1 MRKMRKLRRR
11 CVAAVVLVVTAMT
24 PLWFSLQPASAFPA
38 GDPVIPFDYTV
49 NATTHLK
56 TLDQTITVPAGR
68 FVGGIDVANTP
79 DRLAP
84 LAGNIT
90 LPPATFTYKAAGILG
105 LVTATAKI
113 SQTQPVT
120 GTLDLN
126 TFVITATA
134 TFNIRIVNA
143 HATGSTTNLVGN
155 SCVTATP
162 VSVTMS
168 GPASLGGASTFTGE
182 YTLPKFKTCGLG
194 TTALNLVLP
203 GPGNTF
209 TAVATP
215 RS

>member
-24 PLWFSLQPASAFPA
+24 PLWLQMQPASAFPV
-38 GDPVIPFDYTV
+38 GDPVLLFDYTV

-68 FVGGIDVANTP
+68 FTGGIDFATRP
-79 DRLAP
+79 AP

-120 GTLDLN
+120 GMLDLD

-155 SCVTATP
+155 SCMTATP

-168 GPASLGGASTFTGE
+168 GPASLFGASTFTGE

-194 TTALNLVLP
+194 ATALNLVLP